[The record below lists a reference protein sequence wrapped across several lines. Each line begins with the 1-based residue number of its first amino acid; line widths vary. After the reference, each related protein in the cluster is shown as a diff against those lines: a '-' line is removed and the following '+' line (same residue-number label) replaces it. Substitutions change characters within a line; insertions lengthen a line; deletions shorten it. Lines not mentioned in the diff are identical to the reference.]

1 MYEILIVGGGP
12 AGLTAAIYA
21 ARAGKTVAVLERET
35 PGGQIVSAPNVH
47 ACSVICRASSVPE
60 TEGMPG

>member
-1 MYEILIVGGGP
+1 MYDILIVGGGP

-35 PGGQIVSAPNVH
+35 PGGVLCKALHNKPN
-47 ACSVICRASSVPE
+47 E
-60 TEGMPG
+60 KF

>member
-35 PGGQIVSAPNVH
+35 PGGQKWTGVSGVREFIATKENSNV
-47 ACSVICRASSVPE
+47 
-60 TEGMPG
+60 